1 MLALSR
7 PAGLIAVFVLLVA
20 RANAADPADEAK
32 GSGAG
37 LLASILA
44 NQPALHSYT
53 AGLVADFRERS
64 FPFVRVRL
72 DGTAYYRA
80 PDRYAV
86 VFKNPPPFMKGFALG
101 YATMMDPGSW
111 REHFALA
118 ALPDRTVKEQTV
130 HVLRLTGLDPKG
142 ALQHGDVL
150 IDAATNEIAEMDWQM
165 SNGMLFTIRQV
176 YAAMPLSGFHVVTE
190 QHATFRVPFAH
201 GVATMTLS
209 DYRCNVPIGDDVFEI
224 AREDAR

>member
-7 PAGLIAVFVLLVA
+7 PAGLIAAFVLLVA
-20 RANAADPADEAK
+20 RANAADPADETT

-37 LLASILA
+37 LLAGILA

-53 AGLVADFRERS
+53 ANIVADFRERS

-80 PDRYAV
+80 PDQYAV
-86 VFKNPPPFMKGFALG
+86 IFKKPPSFMKGFAVG

-111 REHFALA
+111 SQHFALA
-118 ALPDRTVKEQTV
+118 ALPDRTVKDRAV
-130 HVLRLTGLDPKG
+130 HVLRLTGLDPNG
-142 ALQHGDVL
+142 ALHHGDIL

-165 SNGMLFTIRQV
+165 SNGMLFTIEQV
-176 YAAMPLSGFHVVTE
+176 YAATPLSGFTVVTE
-190 QHATFRVPFAH
+190 QHATFRVPFGH

-209 DYRCNVPIGDDVFEI
+209 DYRCNVPIGNDVFEI
-224 AREDAR
+224 AQEDAR